1 MELKIMYFVHGTT
14 TDNASGK
21 CSGWKQ
27 VELNELGRERAI
39 KLGELQKDKNFDVI
53 FMRQARLQETAGRG
67 TLRPGIPC
75 MA

>member
-53 FMRQARLQETAGRG
+53 FTSDLVEQLIQQSLHFQM
-67 TLRPGIPC
+67 
-75 MA
+75 